1 MGNLRSYYL
10 EGRIEAG
17 VDEAGRGCLAG
28 PVVAAAV
35 ILPEEFGHP
44 LLNDSKKLSEKDRLE
59 LETIIKDEAISFATG
74 EVDNHGIDHMNI
86 LKASHRAMN
95 RAVQLLS
102 PEPDFLLID
111 GNMFTP
117 ETEIPFICIV
127 KGDGKYNSIAAA
139 SILAKTYRDRM
150 MRKLHDDFPAY
161 NWAQNKGY
169 PTPEHK
175 RAILTH
181 GITKFHRQSFRLLD
195 NEKQLKI
202 AF

>member
-28 PVVAAAV
+28 PVIAAAV

>member
-17 VDEAGRGCLAG
+17 IDEAGRGCLAG